1 MAPTSR
7 SLTRALLALLS
18 LSLIAAGGTGGTSAA
33 GSASAAGA
41 TRRAG
46 HAAPFVKPSGTISWR
61 SKSFKYDNRAQKTVL
76 TGDVLVSQGDMR
88 ATADRAERQGLSG
101 DDSRWTF
108 TGHVHV
114 TSALQGNLKSD
125 EATIDVRGNEMQN
138 AVVTGAPANFEQTSS
153 TTGVLARGHADSI
166 VYTVAAGT
174 VRLTDDA
181 WLKYGDNEITAPV
194 LVYNLKTQQ
203 LQGASATDRKQR
215 VHITILPKNGGA
227 SPVSPKKSPPQKSAS
242 PSSVDPGKQPGNQP

>member
-7 SLTRALLALLS
+7 SLTQALFAS
-18 LSLIAAGGTGGTSAA
+18 LSLALTAAGGTGGSGA
-33 GSASAAGA
+33 GGAASAGA
-41 TRRAG
+41 ARATARAG
-46 HAAPFVKPSGTISWR
+46 HAARFVKPSGTISWMAD
-61 SKSFKYDNRAQKTVL
+61 KVDYDNRAQKTVL
-76 TGDVLVSQGDMR
+76 RGNVIVSQGDLR

-114 TSALQGNLKSD
+114 SSALQGNLDSD
-125 EATIDVRGNEMQN
+125 EATINVRGNEMQD

-153 TTGVLARGHADSI
+153 TTGVLACGHSDSI

-181 WLKYGDNEITAPV
+181 WLKYGDNEITAPW
-194 LVYNLKTQQ
+194 LVYNLKTEQ
-203 LQGASATDRKQR
+203 LQGASATDRGQR

-227 SPVSPKKSPPQKSAS
+227 GAVCSRKSEPQRGGS
-242 PSSVDPGKQPGNQP
+242 PSSVEPGKQP

>member
-7 SLTRALLALLS
+7 SLTQALFALLS
-18 LSLIAAGGTGGTSAA
+18 LSLTAAGGSGSPSAA
-33 GSASAAGA
+33 RA
-41 TRRAG
+41 TGRAG
-46 HAAPFVKPSGTISWR
+46 HAARVAKPSGTIS
-61 SKSFKYDNRAQKTVL
+61 FTADHFEYDNRAQQTVL
-76 TGDVLVSQGDMR
+76 RGNVIVSQSDLR
-88 ATADRAERQGLSG
+88 VTADRAVRQGLSG

-114 TSALQGNLKSD
+114 SSALQGNLDSD
-125 EATIDVRGNEMQN
+125 EATIDVRGNEMQD

-181 WLKYGDNEITAPV
+181 WLKYGDNEITAPWV
-194 LVYNLKTQQ
+194 VYNLKSQR
-203 LQGASATDRKQR
+203 LQAASPTDRGPR
-215 VHITILPKNGGA
+215 VHITIPPKQGAPKPSGPSAGGAKQSRPQSGASQGGA
-227 SPVSPKKSPPQKSAS
+227 SPSSAA
-242 PSSVDPGKQPGNQP
+242 PGKQP

>member
-1 MAPTSR
+1 ADK
-7 SLTRALLALLS
+7 
-18 LSLIAAGGTGGTSAA
+18 
-33 GSASAAGA
+33 
-41 TRRAG
+41 
-46 HAAPFVKPSGTISWR
+46 VD
-61 SKSFKYDNRAQKTVL
+61 YDNRAQKTVL
-76 TGDVLVSQGDMR
+76 RGNVIVSQGDLR

-114 TSALQGNLKSD
+114 SSALQGNLDSD
-125 EATIDVRGNEMQN
+125 EATIDVRGNEMQD

-166 VYTVAAGT
+166 VYTVAAAT

-181 WLKYGDNEITAPV
+181 WLKYGDNEITAPA
-194 LVYNLKTQQ
+194 LVYNLKTEQ

-227 SPVSPKKSPPQKSAS
+227 SPVIPRKSQPQKGGA
-242 PSSVDPGKQPGNQP
+242 PSSLEPGNQP